1 MPPADGRRY
10 IGFLISDVA
19 RMMRAAFDRRVRRIG
34 LTRSQWQVLSL
45 LHRRPGVSQAELA
58 EMLEVERATAGRTID
73 RLERKKWVVRR
84 PDAADRRINRLHLT
98 DEAERAQAA
107 MGRIAADMLD
117 DTMASLADD
126 ERQILADLLER
137 MKAQLQSMG
146 PSAAGTDAA
155 LAPAAPP

>member
-1 MPPADGRRY
+1 VPLDDDRRY

-45 LHRRPGVSQAELA
+45 LHRHPGVSQAELA

-84 PDAADRRINRLHLT
+84 SDAADRRINRLYLT

-117 DTMASLADD
+117 DAMSSLADD
-126 ERQILADLLER
+126 ERQALADLLER

-146 PSAAGTDAA
+146 PREAGTDAA
-155 LAPAAPP
+155 VAPAAPP